1 MESAQHFEAST
12 EVDIGNEQNNNAE
25 RFKVGNKRIL
35 PRYLQGLSVFQ
46 NVLLHI
52 CDS

>member
-25 RFKVGNKRIL
+25 RFKVGNKIIL
-35 PRYLQGLSVFQ
+35 PWYLQGLSGFSKC
-46 NVLLHI
+46 LATYL
-52 CDS
+52 